1 MSNAR
6 IVTDSAADLDPE
18 VIRDLGIV
26 VVPHRI
32 QLGTETLSDDPELR
46 SAEFYKKNVKKR
58 GLPALLP
65 PSAREF
71 TVAYTELAREA
82 DEIVSIHVSSEL
94 VNTYSMANQ
103 GKLGFA
109 GRGRISVVDSGLISR
124 AQGILVEEAARAAM
138 GGASA
143 ADIIRLVRGMMP
155 RLYLAFHVDSI
166 SPLVRSGL
174 LPAPRRNTELSSTPK
189 TLFLLEEGQVV
200 PFHRTRSRGTAT
212 ERLTEFLLEFVDLQ
226 QLAVLHSGL
235 DTTRKD
241 ELVTMLQGHFP
252 PEMIQEHVYGLA
264 LGAFVG
270 LSALAVVAFE
280 G

>member
-6 IVTDSAADLDPE
+6 IVTDSAADLDQQ
-18 VIRDLGIV
+18 VIDELGIT

-46 SAEFYKKNVKKR
+46 SAEFYKKNMKKR
-58 GLPALLP
+58 GLPALLSP
-65 PSAREF
+65 VAREF
-71 TVAYTELAREA
+71 TAAYTEVARQT

-94 VNTYSMANQ
+94 TNTFRMANQ
-103 GKLGFA
+103 GKLSFV

-124 AQGILVEEAARAAM
+124 AQGILVEEAARAAL

-166 SPLVRSGL
+166 SPLVRSGI
-174 LPAPRRNTELSSTPK
+174 LPAPRRNTEVSSTPK
-189 TLFLLEEGQVV
+189 TLFLLEEGHVV

-212 ERLTEFLLEFVDLQ
+212 ERLTEFLLEFVNLR
-226 QLAVLHSGL
+226 QLAVLHSGV
-235 DTTRKD
+235 DAARKD
-241 ELVTMLQGHFP
+241 ELITMLKEQFP
-252 PEMIQEHVYGLA
+252 PAMIQEHIYGPA
-264 LGAFVG
+264 LGTFVG